1 MSAITALIHASRL
14 AGDIGCDCNA
24 MTPEVCAGVGVGE
37 DGGLR
42 LALRGSPTLRR
53 WRLRCA
59 RGGGG

>member
-1 MSAITALIHASRL
+1 MPTAAATAPDDLRFRA
-14 AGDIGCDCNA
+14 ADVCCQTPA
-24 MTPEVCAGVGVGE
+24 PEVCAGVGVGE